1 MKPVNI
7 GRHAAYQKHVLEQL
21 CKYYP
26 NALASFDSATWDIME
41 QFWSLDLSPVDDLM
55 QDRYSVFGPEPR
67 LPSNMLRSYLL
78 SIKCKITSTT
88 AWASD
93 LKQNYLHAILS
104 GFSVGDTPGT
114 GTFYD
119 FFDRLWLSDND
130 NISNPVHPPRQ
141 KPKKPDKK
149 GQKAPPVEKV
159 TVYDLLDR
167 FEIEPPKEFDPA
179 ARLFEIF
186 KSQFLDTSVNQG
198 LIDLDNLAVSG
209 DGTPVY
215 TGARERRTRTCDCLE
230 KGIRDCKCSRIYH
243 QPDCNIGWDSHRERH
258 YFGYDLY
265 MLTASDSENDLP
277 IFPLLGPASRHDSHG
292 FWYNFFSMKQFL
304 PQANVTKLLLDSA
317 HDAMAYY
324 QYCSEHGIK
333 PFIDLNG
340 KGGRPPVYKDDFT
353 VGDDGVPVCKEGFRM
368 RLDGT
373 EPSKGRTKFKCPKI
387 SFAGGNPTCT
397 CPHPC
402 SDAKYGRTVHL
413 ILKDNPRLFNNPPRC
428 SKEWDSEYDA
438 RTSSERCNKRQKIDY
453 KLEDGRH
460 RSSKMWYCRL
470 FAIMMCQHLDAW
482 TLPKSSH
489 LKDLFDRAA

>member
-130 NISNPVHPPRQ
+130 NISNPVHPPKQ

-149 GQKAPPVEKV
+149 GQKAPPAEKV

-215 TGARERRTRTCDCLE
+215 TGARSVGPVPATAWKRAFGTVNAAESITSPTATSAGIPTGNGITLVTTFTCSLPLTPKMICRYSLCLVRLPDMIHMVF
-230 KGIRDCKCSRIYH
+230 GI
-243 QPDCNIGWDSHRERH
+243 
-258 YFGYDLY
+258 
-265 MLTASDSENDLP
+265 
-277 IFPLLGPASRHDSHG
+277 
-292 FWYNFFSMKQFL
+292 
-304 PQANVTKLLLDSA
+304 
-317 HDAMAYY
+317 
-324 QYCSEHGIK
+324 
-333 PFIDLNG
+333 
-340 KGGRPPVYKDDFT
+340 
-353 VGDDGVPVCKEGFRM
+353 
-368 RLDGT
+368 
-373 EPSKGRTKFKCPKI
+373 
-387 SFAGGNPTCT
+387 
-397 CPHPC
+397 
-402 SDAKYGRTVHL
+402 
-413 ILKDNPRLFNNPPRC
+413 
-428 SKEWDSEYDA
+428 
-438 RTSSERCNKRQKIDY
+438 TSS
-453 KLEDGRH
+453 
-460 RSSKMWYCRL
+460 
-470 FAIMMCQHLDAW
+470 
-482 TLPKSSH
+482 P
-489 LKDLFDRAA
+489 